1 MEKSDKVYNIFQRI
15 SPFYDSANDRIS
27 LGLQK
32 SWKEQFVN
40 TVLNTCSKD
49 SSILDLC
56 SGTGDIAI
64 SLANKSQARVVGVD
78 FSENM
83 LAQALDK
90 AKGLENISFTKADVS
105 NLPFED
111 ESFDNITISFGL
123 RNTADYEKV
132 LREILRVGK
141 GKSYIYVLDSFS
153 VENVLVK
160 PFYTLFFKYI
170 MPFLGGGFRRSKD
183 YRWLYEST
191 KNFISPDQL
200 VQIFESLGLKNIKMK
215 KMLFGACVIVMGEK
229 I

>member
-1 MEKSDKVYNIFQRI
+1 M
-15 SPFYDSANDRIS
+15 
-27 LGLQK
+27 
-32 SWKEQFVN
+32 
-40 TVLNTCSKD
+40 
-49 SSILDLC
+49 
-56 SGTGDIAI
+56 
-64 SLANKSQARVVGVD
+64 
-78 FSENM
+78 
-83 LAQALDK
+83 
-90 AKGLENISFTKADVS
+90 
-105 NLPFED
+105 PFED